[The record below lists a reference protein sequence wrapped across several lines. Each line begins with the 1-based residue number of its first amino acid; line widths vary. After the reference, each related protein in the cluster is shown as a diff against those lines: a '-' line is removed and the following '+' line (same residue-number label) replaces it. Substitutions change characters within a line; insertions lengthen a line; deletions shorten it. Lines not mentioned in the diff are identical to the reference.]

1 MTHPTPS
8 AAAPRAVRRYL
19 GRLAAFLCALALP
32 FALLLG
38 FVGFVPETSQQ
49 SLLYTLHYK
58 LDLLRD
64 TRGEGNRILIA
75 GGSASEYG
83 VDCAAVAA
91 ATGRPTYCVGVT
103 AYLGVDLYLNMLDRY
118 AEPGDTVILMLEH
131 LLLRGAGVD
140 YQVLWQA
147 CGTDPDAWACVE
159 PSLWLGAAASAGQY
173 LASRW
178 PADWTPLQGL
188 HRTSYDYPPGETPHS
203 DDFGPLGDV
212 TLARDNIL
220 EHGYNTQDPV
230 TLNAGI
236 LDAAAVRSIR
246 RFSKKMADRGVTV
259 LFTHAP
265 LNALCITSDEAD
277 NLAYAAAVREALG
290 LPVLVDYPAAVMEA
304 EWFYDSNNHLN
315 SAGAERY
322 TEWVV
327 TALRE
332 LGAAECAGR

>member
-1 MTHPTPS
+1 MTNPTTS

-32 FALLLG
+32 FALLIG
-38 FVGFVPETSQQ
+38 FIGFVPETSQR

-64 TRGEGNRILIA
+64 TRGQGNRILIA

-83 VDCAAVAA
+83 VNCAAIAE
-91 ATGRPTYCVGVT
+91 ATARPTYCVGVT
-103 AYLGVDLYLNMLDRY
+103 AYLGVEMYLNMLTRY
-118 AEPGDTVILMLEH
+118 TEPGDTVILMLEH

-147 CGTDPDAWACVE
+147 CGTDPDAWACV
-159 PSLWLGAAASAGQY
+159 PPTLYLGAAASAGQY

-178 PADWTPLQGL
+178 PANWSPWPPANL
-188 HRTSYDYPPGETPHS
+188 RWTSYSYPPGETPHS

-212 TLARDNIL
+212 TLVRENIL

-236 LDAAAVRSIR
+236 LDETAVHSIR
-246 RFSKKMADRGVTV
+246 RFAEKMADRGVTV

-265 LNALCITSDEAD
+265 LNALCIQSGEAD
-277 NLAYAAAVREALG
+277 NLAYAAAAREALG
-290 LPVLVDYPAAVMEA
+290 LPVLVDYPAAIMEA

-315 SAGAERY
+315 TAGAARY
-322 TEWVV
+322 TAWLLE
-327 TALRE
+327 ALDGLE
-332 LGAAECAGR
+332 I